1 MMHEPTWPSHQFR
14 AMGSNMVLWLE
25 ADEITAQSV
34 FGRAQA
40 LVAEAEQV
48 LSRFDPQ
55 SELSRLNA
63 RPRQWGPVPALLW
76 DVVTQ
81 ALALAEATGGLFDPT
96 VLSALEAVGY
106 TCSFADMHGMAQDS
120 DSEATPGCWTAVQ
133 RDPARQALWL
143 PAGVRLDLGGIAK
156 GHTAQRVAAYLSRW
170 GPCLVD
176 AGGDLTA
183 GAAPYGLPGW
193 PVAVAAPS
201 TSNDDAPD
209 LFHLWLAH
217 ASLATSGIDYR
228 RWHQHGRVVHHLIDP
243 RSGCPAATDI
253 LAVTVMARDAAQA
266 EGWATAALVAGRDEG
281 LALLARQ
288 GLAGAV
294 VDWQHNLL
302 LTPIMT
308 PRIVWPAV
316 T

>member
-1 MMHEPTWPSHQFR
+1 MRNDPTWPSHQFR
-14 AMGSNMVLWLE
+14 AMGSHIVLWLE
-25 ADEITAQSV
+25 ADEMTARPA

-40 LVAEAEQV
+40 LIAEAERV
-48 LSRFDPQ
+48 LSRFGPQ
-55 SELSRLNA
+55 SELSKLNA
-63 RPRQWGPVPALLW
+63 RPQQWVPVSPLLW
-76 DVVTQ
+76 DVITQ
-81 ALALAEATGGLFDPT
+81 ALALAEVTGGLFDPT
-96 VLSALEAVGY
+96 VLPALEAVGY
-106 TCSFADMHGMAQDS
+106 TCSFADMHGVAQDS
-120 DSEATPGCWTAVQ
+120 DSEATPGCWAAVQ
-133 RDPARQALWL
+133 GDAARRALWL
-143 PAGVRLDLGGIAK
+143 PAGVRLDLGGVAK

-183 GAAPYGLPGW
+183 GAAPHGLTGW

-201 TSNDDAPD
+201 AANHDAPD

-228 RWHQHGRVVHHLIDP
+228 HWHQHGRVVHHLIDP
-243 RSGCPAATDI
+243 RSGCPVDTDA
-253 LAVTVMARDAAQA
+253 LTVSVMAPDAVQA

-294 VDWQHNLL
+294 IDFQHDLL
-302 LTPIMT
+302 LTPAMASLT
-308 PRIVWPAV
+308 VWPAIP
-316 T
+316 